1 MAIDDWPATSTK
13 LAYEMIKIGVL
24 GCGMIAER
32 GHLPAIQQT
41 HGLVLHAVYDINWER
56 ALLLQ
61 QRFGARHAYPE
72 ETEFWQSDF
81 DVVVIC
87 TPAPM
92 HLEHV
97 TRAAQYGKNVLCEK
111 PLAMTEEEI
120 EEMIDVTTKAG
131 VKLYTGFTY
140 RFSPS
145 ALEIKRLVESRSI
158 GEVRSLRLIYLWNLH
173 GKWTT
178 NPDGSRS
185 PSRLRVGR
193 MEEGGP
199 MVDCGVHQIDLAR
212 WWLGS
217 EVNSFSGL
225 GVWVEDFEAPDHMY
239 LHMGHEC
246 GAHTMVEMSFSYN
259 ATSKEP
265 KSNFQYELIG
275 TDGVIRFNR
284 EEHSFVV
291 RNSQGTWHLPWH
303 PEKNFRGMYTELQHA
318 LLNGEDRNM
327 PLATDGLIATRIA
340 REATERA
347 ISARERTSK
356 NNRSTLTPAEDIFTT
371 VTVPADSA
379 EPSPG
384 DYSN

>member
-1 MAIDDWPATSTK
+1 
-13 LAYEMIKIGVL
+13 MIKIGVL

-41 HGLVLHAVYDINWER
+41 PGIALHAVYDVNWER
-56 ALLLQ
+56 ALSM
-61 QRFGARHAYPE
+61 QRQFGATHAYP
-72 ETEFWQSDF
+72 TEATFWNSDF
-81 DVVVIC
+81 DVVVVC
-87 TPAPM
+87 TPAPL

-97 TRAAQYGKNVLCEK
+97 TQAARHGKNVLCEK
-111 PLAMTEEEI
+111 PLAMTESEI
-120 EEMIDVTTKAG
+120 EQMIAVTTEAG

-145 ALEIKRLVESRSI
+145 ALEIKSLVESGSI
-158 GEVRSLRLIYLWNLH
+158 GEVRSLRLTYLWNLH
-173 GKWTT
+173 GKWTS
-178 NPDGSRS
+178 NPDGSRQ

-193 MEEGGP
+193 MDEGGP

-217 EVNSFSGL
+217 EVNSFSGV
-225 GVWVEDFEAPDHMY
+225 GVWVENFEAPDHMY
-239 LHMGHEC
+239 LHMGHAC

-265 KSNFQYELIG
+265 TSNFQYELIG

-303 PEKNFRGMYTELQHA
+303 PEKNFRGMYTELRHA
-318 LLNGEDRNM
+318 LLSGEDRNM

-340 REATERA
+340 RQTTEQV
-347 ISARERTSK
+347 ISDRERSGK
-356 NNRSTLTPAEDIFTT
+356 NNPSTMATAEDNFRSD
-371 VTVPADSA
+371 TVPADST
-379 EPSPG
+379 EPAPG
-384 DYSN
+384 V